1 MVEQLH
7 CKAALHLCH
16 GHCLVVGNA
25 GGGVFIGSF
34 AHNIQRFLGK
44 VGYHRAVI
52 FAGNEV
58 GYLPV
63 EQRNVFRKDIVY
75 AACNKACRSALY
87 NVKVGNDEDGSAHR
101 SGLLLA
107 VENCRAD
114 ICREAV
120 GGSERRDGDKG
131 DAELVSRVAAE
142 VHNGS
147 GAVGY
152 DDLGVIELFHH
163 LFDDGVLGAQAV
175 CLEHDLL
182 IGGDMLAL
190 CELVDD
196 RIVDNGAFLAGKADI
211 GHVLLEI
218 IYRAVFDD
226 DLFRFKLM
234 VSAADAFADVLF
246 AIHDH
251 GKTPQLQKF

>member
-7 CKAALHLCH
+7 GKAALHLRH

-34 AHNIQRFLGK
+34 AHDVQSFLCEIGN
-44 VGYHRAVI
+44 HRAVI

-63 EQRNVFRKDIVY
+63 EQRDVFRKDIVY

-101 SGLLLA
+101 CGLLLT
-107 VENCRAD
+107 VENGRAD
-114 ICREAV
+114 IGREAV
-120 GGSERRDGDKG
+120 GGSERRDGDEG

-142 VHNGS
+142 VHDGA

-152 DDLGVIELFHH
+152 DDLGVIELLHH
-163 LFDDGVLGAQAV
+163 LFDDRILGAQAV
-175 CLEHDLL
+175 CLKHDLL

-190 CELVDD
+190 GEFVDD
-196 RIVDNGAFLAGKADI
+196 RIVDNGALFAGKADI